1 MRRGI
6 KFSKTAYLIL
16 GLTAFFNLSSIVF
29 DQLVV
34 QHQSKIRVFDSKIN
48 NHKLEINSLLYAHK
62 VFDEL
67 NFKVHFSA
75 EKMIGETNYLVK
87 SINYFNS
94 NLPKKISDVDVE
106 KIKKIYIEKTK
117 NLAKNFKITLYETKR
132 IFYKILEDPTLIK
145 FLNQDRQFDSK
156 FLPNENITKLKKY
169 FDGKSWAGY
178 YFDEKIVDEFLSKYN
193 FSAKTEEDQLSNFP
207 IYKDFYNEIYDY
219 NRQKD
224 AFYFLS
230 QGFRGEFNKS
240 FSTHTIMLEDYNN
253 LQNIKNYLIL
263 TSILFQIIGLVFLMI
278 LFRVLI
284 LENK

>member
-34 QHQSKIRVFDSKIN
+34 QHQDKIRVFDSKIN

-94 NLPKKISDVDVE
+94 NLPKKISDVEVE

-193 FSAKTEEDQLSNFP
+193 FSAKTEDDQLSNYP

>member
-34 QHQSKIRVFDSKIN
+34 QHQDKIRVFDSKIN

-94 NLPKKISDVDVE
+94 NLPKKISDVEVE

-193 FSAKTEEDQLSNFP
+193 FSAKTEDDQLSNYP

-224 AFYFLS
+224 PFYSLS

>member
-6 KFSKTAYLIL
+6 KFSKKAYLVL

-34 QHQSKIRVFDSKIN
+34 QHQDKIRVFDSKIN

-75 EKMIGETNYLVK
+75 EKMIGEINYLVK

-94 NLPKKISDVDVE
+94 NLPKKISNVEVE

-219 NRQKD
+219 NRQKND
-224 AFYFLS
+224 FYYLS
-230 QGFRGEFNKS
+230 QDFRGEFNKS

>member
-1 MRRGI
+1 M
-6 KFSKTAYLIL
+6 AYLVL

-34 QHQSKIRVFDSKIN
+34 QHQDKIRVFDSKIN

-75 EKMIGETNYLVK
+75 EKMIGEINYLVK

-94 NLPKKISDVDVE
+94 NLPKKISDVEVE

-156 FLPNENITKLKKY
+156 FLPNEKITKLKKY

-193 FSAKTEEDQLSNFP
+193 FSAKTEDDQLSNYP

-240 FSTHTIMLEDYNN
+240 FSTHKIMLEDYNN

>member
-6 KFSKTAYLIL
+6 KFSKKAYLVL

-34 QHQSKIRVFDSKIN
+34 QHQDKIRVFDSKIN

-94 NLPKKISDVDVE
+94 NLPKKISDVEVE

-132 IFYKILEDPTLIK
+132 IFYKILEDPTLVK
-145 FLNQDRQFDSK
+145 FLNQDRRIDSK
-156 FLPNENITKLKKY
+156 FLPNEDITKLKKY

-193 FSAKTEEDQLSNFP
+193 FSAKTEEDQLSNYP

-219 NRQKD
+219 NRQKN

>member
-6 KFSKTAYLIL
+6 KFSKMAYLVL

-34 QHQSKIRVFDSKIN
+34 QHQDKIRVFDSKIN

-75 EKMIGETNYLVK
+75 EKMIGEINYLVK

-94 NLPKKISDVDVE
+94 NLPKKISDVEVE

-156 FLPNENITKLKKY
+156 FLPNEKITKL
-169 FDGKSWAGY
+169 
-178 YFDEKIVDEFLSKYN
+178 VN
-193 FSAKTEEDQLSNFP
+193 
-207 IYKDFYNEIYDY
+207 
-219 NRQKD
+219 
-224 AFYFLS
+224 
-230 QGFRGEFNKS
+230 
-240 FSTHTIMLEDYNN
+240 
-253 LQNIKNYLIL
+253 NIKA
-263 TSILFQIIGLVFLMI
+263 
-278 LFRVLI
+278 
-284 LENK
+284 

>member
-1 MRRGI
+1 M
-6 KFSKTAYLIL
+6 AYLVL

-34 QHQSKIRVFDSKIN
+34 QHQDKIRVFDSKIN

-75 EKMIGETNYLVK
+75 EKMIGEINYLVK

-94 NLPKKISDVDVE
+94 NLPKKISDVEVE

-156 FLPNENITKLKKY
+156 FLPNEKITKLKKY

-193 FSAKTEEDQLSNFP
+193 FSAKTEDDQLSNYP

>member
-75 EKMIGETNYLVK
+75 EKMIGEINYLVK

-94 NLPKKISDVDVE
+94 NLPKKISDVEVE

>member
-6 KFSKTAYLIL
+6 KFSKTAYLVL

-34 QHQSKIRVFDSKIN
+34 QHQDKIRVFDSKIN

-94 NLPKKISDVDVE
+94 NLPKKISDVEVE

-178 YFDEKIVDEFLSKYN
+178 YFNEKIVDEFLSKYN

-219 NRQKD
+219 NRQKN
-224 AFYFLS
+224 AFYNVS
-230 QGFRGEFNKS
+230 QGFRDEFNKS
-240 FSTHTIMLEDYNN
+240 FSTHTIMLENYNN

>member
-1 MRRGI
+1 M
-6 KFSKTAYLIL
+6 AYLVL

-34 QHQSKIRVFDSKIN
+34 QHQDKIRVFDSKIN

-75 EKMIGETNYLVK
+75 EKMIGEINYLVK

-94 NLPKKISDVDVE
+94 NLPKKISDVEVE

-219 NRQKD
+219 NRQKND
-224 AFYFLS
+224 FYYLS
-230 QGFRGEFNKS
+230 QDFRGEFNKS

>member
-34 QHQSKIRVFDSKIN
+34 QHQDKIRVFDSKIN

-94 NLPKKISDVDVE
+94 NLPKKISDVEVE

-117 NLAKNFKITLYETKR
+117 NLAKNFKITLHETKR

-178 YFDEKIVDEFLSKYN
+178 YFNEKIVDEFLSKYN

-219 NRQKD
+219 NRQKND
-224 AFYFLS
+224 FYYLS
-230 QGFRGEFNKS
+230 QDFRGEFNKS

-263 TSILFQIIGLVFLMI
+263 TSILFQIIGLVFLII
-278 LFRVLI
+278 LFRILI

>member
-1 MRRGI
+1 M
-6 KFSKTAYLIL
+6 AYLVL

-94 NLPKKISDVDVE
+94 NLPKKISDVEVE

-156 FLPNENITKLKKY
+156 FLPNEKITKLKKY

-178 YFDEKIVDEFLSKYN
+178 YFNEKIVDEFLSKYN
-193 FSAKTEEDQLSNFP
+193 FSAKTEDDQLSNYP

-284 LENK
+284 LDNK

>member
-34 QHQSKIRVFDSKIN
+34 QHQDKIRVFDSKIN

-94 NLPKKISDVDVE
+94 NLPKKISDVEVE

-193 FSAKTEEDQLSNFP
+193 FSAKTEEDQLSNYP

-224 AFYFLS
+224 PFYSLS

>member
-6 KFSKTAYLIL
+6 KFSKKAYLVL

-34 QHQSKIRVFDSKIN
+34 QHQDKIRVFDSKIN

-156 FLPNENITKLKKY
+156 FLPNEKITKLKKY

-193 FSAKTEEDQLSNFP
+193 FSAKTEEDQLSNYP

-219 NRQKD
+219 NRQKND
-224 AFYFLS
+224 FYYLS

-284 LENK
+284 LDNK

>member
-1 MRRGI
+1 M
-6 KFSKTAYLIL
+6 AYLVL

-34 QHQSKIRVFDSKIN
+34 QHQDKIRVFDSKIN

-94 NLPKKISDVDVE
+94 NLPKKISDVEVE
-106 KIKKIYIEKTK
+106 KIKKINIDKTK

-156 FLPNENITKLKKY
+156 FLPNEKITKLKKY

-193 FSAKTEEDQLSNFP
+193 FSAKTEDDQLSNYP

-240 FSTHTIMLEDYNN
+240 FSTHKIMLEDYNN

>member
-240 FSTHTIMLEDYNN
+240 FSTHKIMLEDYNN

>member
-6 KFSKTAYLIL
+6 KFSKKAYLVL

-34 QHQSKIRVFDSKIN
+34 QHQDKIRVFDSKIN

-94 NLPKKISDVDVE
+94 NLPKKISDVEVE

-132 IFYKILEDPTLIK
+132 IIYKILEDPTLIK

-156 FLPNENITKLKKY
+156 FLPNEKITKLKKY

-178 YFDEKIVDEFLSKYN
+178 YFNEKIVDEFLSKYN
-193 FSAKTEEDQLSNFP
+193 FSAKTEEEQLSNFP

-219 NRQKD
+219 NRQKND
-224 AFYFLS
+224 FYYLS

-284 LENK
+284 LDNK

>member
-6 KFSKTAYLIL
+6 KFSKKAYLVL
-16 GLTAFFNLSSIVF
+16 GITAFFNLSSIVF

-94 NLPKKISDVDVE
+94 NLPKKISDVEVE

-178 YFDEKIVDEFLSKYN
+178 YFNEKIVDEFLSKYN
-193 FSAKTEEDQLSNFP
+193 FSAKTEEDQLSNYP
-207 IYKDFYNEIYDY
+207 IYNDFYNEIYDY
-219 NRQKD
+219 NRQKN

-230 QGFRGEFNKS
+230 QGFRDEFNKS
-240 FSTHTIMLEDYNN
+240 FSTHTIMLEDYDN

>member
-1 MRRGI
+1 LRRGI

-34 QHQSKIRVFDSKIN
+34 QHQDKIRVFDSKIN

-94 NLPKKISDVDVE
+94 NLPKKISDVEVE

-193 FSAKTEEDQLSNFP
+193 FSAKTEDDQLSNYP

>member
-6 KFSKTAYLIL
+6 KFSKKAYLVL

-34 QHQSKIRVFDSKIN
+34 QHQDKIRVFDSKIN

-94 NLPKKISDVDVE
+94 NLPKKISDVEVE

-193 FSAKTEEDQLSNFP
+193 FSAKTEDDQLSNYP

-219 NRQKD
+219 NRQKN

>member
-6 KFSKTAYLIL
+6 KFSKKAYLVL

-34 QHQSKIRVFDSKIN
+34 QHQDKIRVFDSKIN

-94 NLPKKISDVDVE
+94 NLPKKISDEEVE

-117 NLAKNFKITLYETKR
+117 NIAKNFKITLHETKR

-178 YFDEKIVDEFLSKYN
+178 YFNEKIVDEFLSKYN
-193 FSAKTEEDQLSNFP
+193 FSAKTEEDQLSNYP

-224 AFYFLS
+224 PFYSLS

>member
-6 KFSKTAYLIL
+6 KFSKKAYLVL
-16 GLTAFFNLSSIVF
+16 GITAFFNLSSIVF

-94 NLPKKISDVDVE
+94 NLPKKISDVEVE

-178 YFDEKIVDEFLSKYN
+178 YFNEKIVDEFLSKYN
-193 FSAKTEEDQLSNFP
+193 FSAKTEEDQLSNYP
-207 IYKDFYNEIYDY
+207 IYNDFYNEIYDY
-219 NRQKD
+219 NRQKN

-230 QGFRGEFNKS
+230 QGFRDEFNKS

>member
-1 MRRGI
+1 M
-6 KFSKTAYLIL
+6 AYLVL

-75 EKMIGETNYLVK
+75 EKMIGEINYLVK

-94 NLPKKISDVDVE
+94 NLPKKISDVEVE

-284 LENK
+284 LDNK

>member
-1 MRRGI
+1 LRRGI
-6 KFSKTAYLIL
+6 KFSKKAYLVL

-34 QHQSKIRVFDSKIN
+34 QHQDKIRVFDSKIN

-75 EKMIGETNYLVK
+75 EKMIGEINYLVK

-94 NLPKKISDVDVE
+94 NLPKKISDVEVE
-106 KIKKIYIEKTK
+106 KIKKIYIKKTK

-219 NRQKD
+219 NRQKND
-224 AFYFLS
+224 FYYLS
-230 QGFRGEFNKS
+230 QDFRGEFNKS

-284 LENK
+284 LENR

>member
-34 QHQSKIRVFDSKIN
+34 QHQDKIRVFDSKIN

-94 NLPKKISDVDVE
+94 NLPKKISDVEVE

-193 FSAKTEEDQLSNFP
+193 FSAKTEEDQLSNYP

>member
-6 KFSKTAYLIL
+6 KFSKKAYLVL

-34 QHQSKIRVFDSKIN
+34 QHQDKIRVFDSKIN

-75 EKMIGETNYLVK
+75 EKMIGEINYLVK

-94 NLPKKISDVDVE
+94 NLPKKISDVEVE
-106 KIKKIYIEKTK
+106 KIKKIYIKKTK

-219 NRQKD
+219 NRQKND
-224 AFYFLS
+224 FYYLS
-230 QGFRGEFNKS
+230 QDFRGEFNKS

-284 LENK
+284 LENR

>member
-6 KFSKTAYLIL
+6 KFSKKAYLVL

-34 QHQSKIRVFDSKIN
+34 QHQDKIRVFDSKIN

-75 EKMIGETNYLVK
+75 EKMIGEINYLVK

-94 NLPKKISDVDVE
+94 NLPKKISDVEVE
-106 KIKKIYIEKTK
+106 KIKKIYIKKTK

-219 NRQKD
+219 NRQKND
-224 AFYFLS
+224 FYYLS
-230 QGFRGEFNKS
+230 QDFRGEFNKS

>member
-75 EKMIGETNYLVK
+75 EKMIGEINYLVK

-94 NLPKKISDVDVE
+94 NLPKKISDVEVE

-193 FSAKTEEDQLSNFP
+193 FSAKTEDDQLSNYP

-284 LENK
+284 LDNK

>member
-6 KFSKTAYLIL
+6 KFSKKAYLVL

-34 QHQSKIRVFDSKIN
+34 QHQDKIRVFDSKIN

-94 NLPKKISDVDVE
+94 NLPKKISDVEVE

-193 FSAKTEEDQLSNFP
+193 FSAKTEEDQLSNYP

-219 NRQKD
+219 NRQKN

-284 LENK
+284 IENK